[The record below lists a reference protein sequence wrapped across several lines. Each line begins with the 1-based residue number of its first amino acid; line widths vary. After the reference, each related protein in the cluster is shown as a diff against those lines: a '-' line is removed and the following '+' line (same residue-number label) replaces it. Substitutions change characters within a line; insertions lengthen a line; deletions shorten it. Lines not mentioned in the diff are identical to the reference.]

1 MDFEAKAIDLEKT
14 IFHGKFKF
22 AAFVPE
28 ITAALK
34 EAYDQGAKSEAV
46 MWELQRLGQEMDID

>member
-1 MDFEAKAIDLEKT
+1 MDFEAKALDLEQT

-22 AAFVPE
+22 AAFVTE

-34 EAYDQGAKSEAV
+34 EAYDLGAKSESA
-46 MWELQRLGQEMDID
+46 MWEKQALDQEMGLE